1 MHAHLLLAAFTIE
14 VLLNVVDFSKQDLD
28 LNAGKWAK
36 VNAFIDSLINIAQL
50 RTIITHFDLLR
61 HSGWLCQ
68 LQSLIRDLRAV
79 ISGFLNALTQFGAI

>member
-1 MHAHLLLAAFTIE
+1 MLAAFTIE
-14 VLLNVVDFSKQDLD
+14 VLLNVDFSKQDLD
-28 LNAGKWAK
+28 LNPAK
-36 VNAFIDSLINIAQL
+36 MAQTVNAFIDSLINIAQL